1 MYRPILI
8 AALLLSLALPAAA
21 EPQPVVPAGCPAIA
35 KRETLYRV
43 CEDQGA
49 ILAAAREEAK
59 RQGKLLLV
67 VLGATWC
74 PSCKVLHKQMDG
86 LLAAPLGAD
95 KARSVGSAFVP
106 VEIATSTLN
115 GARREAVVTG
125 ETVLQAALA
134 KAPGAKVRGVPFLA
148 ALDPA
153 EGGRLVVRNLD
164 DLEGKD
170 GFDTERL
177 AEFLG
182 AAERH
187 IRHGEAVPSEHGWL
201 MRKLSKLWQKLGG

>member
-1 MYRPILI
+1 MLRAALI
-8 AALLLSLALPAAA
+8 AALFLSLSSPAVADPQLPAA
-21 EPQPVVPAGCPAIA
+21 CPGLA
-35 KRETLYRV
+35 KRETLYKV

-49 ILAAAREEAK
+49 VLAAAREEAK
-59 RQGKLLLV
+59 RQGKLMLV

-95 KARSVGSAFVP
+95 KARTVGTVYLP

-115 GARREAVVTG
+115 GARREPVATG
-125 ETVLQAALA
+125 ATVLKAIMDR
-134 KAPGAKVRGVPFLA
+134 APGATVRGVPFLA
-148 ALDPA
+148 VADA
-153 EGGRLVVRNLD
+153 ADGGRVVVRNLD

-170 GFDTERL
+170 GFDTARL
-177 AEFLG
+177 AEFLA

-187 IRHGEAVPSEHGWL
+187 IRHGETAPTEPGWL
-201 MRKLSKLWQKLGG
+201 ARKLNRVWRKIGG